1 MAGVKRLLEQ
11 RRDAAEAAEMWPE
24 NARWDDDDMLVFL
37 TPDQL
42 EREAASM
49 SFEDWGADR

>member
-1 MAGVKRLLEQ
+1 MAAVKRLLER
-11 RRDAAEAAEMWPE
+11 RRDEAYLPE
-24 NARWDDDDMLVFL
+24 NARWDDEDLLVFL

-42 EREAASM
+42 EDEAASV

>member
-1 MAGVKRLLEQ
+1 MAAVKRLLER
-11 RRDAAEAAEMWPE
+11 RRDEFDLPE

>member
-1 MAGVKRLLEQ
+1 MAAVKRLLE
-11 RRDAAEAAEMWPE
+11 RRTEEAERLPE
-24 NARWDDDDMLVFL
+24 NARWDDDDLLVFL

-42 EREAASM
+42 EDEAASI

>member
-1 MAGVKRLLEQ
+1 MAAVKRLLE
-11 RRDAAEAAEMWPE
+11 RRTEETTGYLPE

-42 EREAASM
+42 EDEAASV

>member
-11 RRDAAEAAEMWPE
+11 RRDATEPEMWPE

-37 TPDQL
+37 TPEQL

>member
-1 MAGVKRLLEQ
+1 MAAVKRLLER
-11 RRDAAEAAEMWPE
+11 RRDESWPE

-37 TPDQL
+37 TPEQL
-42 EREAASM
+42 EVEAASM